1 MYGVFTKNFVDF
13 FGFHMYKYTVRPHG
27 SVGLTILKLPTVW
40 IMGRPFVSRAL
51 WSRWCKDP
59 QTSKRRWV
67 QEEGPAADGD
77 LNQILMV
84 NFAPR
89 LKFSVLHQ

>member
-1 MYGVFTKNFVDF
+1 MGPSSNSPW
-13 FGFHMYKYTVRPHG
+13 FG
-27 SVGLTILKLPTVW
+27 SS
-40 IMGRPFVSRAL
+40 GRPFVSRAL

-84 NFAPR
+84 NFAPK
-89 LKFSVLHQ
+89 LNVEYFINEFIVGAYFCDLFKYIDV